1 VTSVATKCRIYE
13 ELLVP
18 NDLVAV
24 KYKPHGTVEMGYLAS
39 TMTLFNQ
46 SK

>member
-1 VTSVATKCRIYE
+1 MTPVATKCGIYE

-24 KYKPHGTVEMGYLAS
+24 KDKLHGTVEMGYLAS
-39 TMTLFNQ
+39 TMILFNQ